1 MELYMEGIKV
11 FYCNGKE
18 LPISELKKGDR
29 VVGSTMPYS
38 AKHEHYYHVMKGIVI
53 SSEHNSV
60 YDVVLK
66 CDDGIVRDAV
76 DKFMRASVI
85 IEKV

>member
-1 MELYMEGIKV
+1 MEGVKV

-18 LPISELKKGDR
+18 LPITELKKGDR
-29 VVGSTMPYS
+29 VVGSTMPHS
-38 AKHEHYYHVMKGIVI
+38 AKYEHYYHVMTGTVI
-53 SSEHNSV
+53 SSDHNSV
-60 YDVVLK
+60 YDVVIK
-66 CDDGIVRDAV
+66 CDDGVVRDAV

>member
-1 MELYMEGIKV
+1 MEGVKV

-18 LPISELKKGDR
+18 LPITELKQGDR

-38 AKHEHYYHVMKGIVI
+38 AKHEHYYCVMKGIVI
-53 SSEHNSV
+53 SSDHKSV
-60 YDVVLK
+60 YDVILK
-66 CDDGIVRDAV
+66 CDDGVVRDAV

>member
-1 MELYMEGIKV
+1 MEGIKV

-18 LPISELKKGDR
+18 LAITELKKGDR
-29 VVGSTMPYS
+29 VIGSTMPHS
-38 AKHEHYYHVMKGIVI
+38 AKYEDYYCVMEGVVI

-85 IEKV
+85 IERI

>member
-1 MELYMEGIKV
+1 MEGVTV
-11 FYCNGKE
+11 FYYNGKE
-18 LPISELKKGDR
+18 LPISELKQGDR

-38 AKHEHYYHVMKGIVI
+38 AKHEHYYCVMKGIVI
-53 SSEHNSV
+53 SSDHKSV
-60 YDVVLK
+60 YDVVIK
-66 CDDGIVRDAV
+66 CDDGVVRDAV